1 MALLAL
7 MSATSCSDFLEA
19 ENKTAGGDKWILKHI
34 SGQKKDWSLSGHMPS
49 FFKESG
55 YGIKHQR

>member
-19 ENKTAGGDKWILKHI
+19 ENKTAGGDKMDPETYFRT
-34 SGQKKDWSLSGHMPS
+34 KKDWSLSGHMPS
-49 FFKESG
+49 
-55 YGIKHQR
+55 YL